1 MDLGIRHGTHCEKYA
16 NFSRPSD
23 TNSETAVGVLLETN
37 INTLIRQSD
46 YNNNNYIYIY
56 INIAVSFV
64 NSLTFFSII
73 KNKNYD
79 DLAKTL
85 TNKYIV

>member
-16 NFSRPSD
+16 NVCRPSD

-46 YNNNNYIYIY
+46 YNNNNYIYV
-56 INIAVSFV
+56 NIAVSFV

-73 KNKNYD
+73 KKKMYD